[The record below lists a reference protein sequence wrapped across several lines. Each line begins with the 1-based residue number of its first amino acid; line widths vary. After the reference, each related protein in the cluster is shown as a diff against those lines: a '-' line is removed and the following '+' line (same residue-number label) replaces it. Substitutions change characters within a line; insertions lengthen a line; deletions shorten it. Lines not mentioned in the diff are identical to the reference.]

1 MTAAPRPREIACQ
14 QVLLDDSSVFSV
26 QWLDLPRHLA
36 ENLTPVFLL
45 ERYLAHLRRFTLGL
59 VRPRRDGERIRFCL
73 LETSLALLE
82 FSPPRYDDNNETRGL
97 TLEICGGFLVQPALC
112 DRGRLELATEDLG
125 EAIRVRLQ
133 LSDFCPLLL
142 GSSRP
147 SLARRWFYRLT
158 QAAIH
163 KVVTVR
169 FLLRLYREL
178 AGPTACVKVVPVRV
192 REGRPT

>member
-1 MTAAPRPREIACQ
+1 MTPDHTRREIACQ

-36 ENLTPVFLL
+36 EDIDPAFLL
-45 ERYLAHLRRFTLGL
+45 NRYLDHLRRFTLGM
-59 VRPRRDGERIRFCL
+59 VRPRREGDKVRFCL
-73 LETSLALLE
+73 LNTSWALLE
-82 FSPPRYDDNNETRGL
+82 FSPPRHEQESTRRSL
-97 TLEICGGFLVQPALC
+97 ILEVCGGLLVQPALC
-112 DRGRLELATEDLG
+112 DRGRLELATEEVDQVLR
-125 EAIRVRLQ
+125 IRLQ

-142 GSSRP
+142 GGAQP
-147 SLARRWFYRLT
+147 SLARRWLYRTT

-178 AGPTACVKVVPVRV
+178 AGPEACVRVVPVRV

>member
-1 MTAAPRPREIACQ
+1 MTTVPRPHEIACQ
-14 QVLLDDSSVFSV
+14 QVLLEDSSVFSV

-36 ENLTPVFLL
+36 AGITPEYLL
-45 ERYLAHLRRFTLGL
+45 ERYLGHLRRFTLGL
-59 VRPRRDGERIRFCL
+59 VRPRREGGKVRFCL
-73 LETSLALLE
+73 IDTPWALLE
-82 FSPPRYDDNNETRGL
+82 FSPPRYDEEATRRSL

-125 EAIRVRLQ
+125 EVLRLRLQ

-142 GSSRP
+142 GSAQP
-147 SLARRWFYRLT
+147 SLARRWLYRLT

-178 AGPTACVKVVPVRV
+178 EGPGACVRVVPVRV